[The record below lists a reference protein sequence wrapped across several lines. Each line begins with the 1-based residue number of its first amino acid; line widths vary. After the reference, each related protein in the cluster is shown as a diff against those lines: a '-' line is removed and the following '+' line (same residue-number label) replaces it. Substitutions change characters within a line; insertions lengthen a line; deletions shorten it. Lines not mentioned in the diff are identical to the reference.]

1 MDGGCSLKPGDR
13 VRCIDASS
21 SAGDLIQGGEYFIA
35 DVVDPNGEFVRLQWE
50 SGKWHRSRFKPVV
63 RVKAW
68 RRRVTFTELGIA
80 VISEIGGGQFYDEW
94 LDRGLKWLDRGP
106 KGKFG
111 ETEDERRRAE
121 YILGPSQTG
130 KV

>member
-1 MDGGCSLKPGDR
+1 MAAMNLKPGDR
-13 VRCIDASS
+13 VRCIDAASS
-21 SAGDLIQGGEYFIA
+21 CGELVQGGEYFIA
-35 DVVDPNGEFVRLQWE
+35 DLDDTFLQLQWH
-50 SGKWHRSRFKPVV
+50 SGTWHQSRFKPVV

-68 RRRVTFTELGIA
+68 RRRVTFTELGIT
-80 VISEIGGGQFYDEW
+80 VISELGGGQFYDEW

-106 KGKFG
+106 EGKFG

>member
-1 MDGGCSLKPGDR
+1 MDGSCRLKPGDR

-21 SAGDLIQGGEYFIA
+21 SCGELVQGGEYFIA

-68 RRRVTFTELGIA
+68 RRRVRFTELGIT

-94 LDRGLKWLDRGP
+94 LNRPLKWLDRGP

-111 ETEDERRRAE
+111 KTEDERQRAE